1 MSVVGTLSVRITG
14 DNSDLDKSL
23 SDSTVRVAKWAAAAA
38 AAASAVA
45 VAFIR
50 SGAQSA
56 DALAKFAAATD
67 SSIVSVQGLERAAG
81 RAGVSADQMRMTIQ
95 RMNRA
100 LGDAITKGGESEHAL
115 DLLGLSAN
123 SLAEMPVDQRIA
135 VIADRIKEMGLNSS
149 ETASIL
155 GALGVRQLNIQAMM
169 RQGGEQFRES
179 TQRVKDYG
187 IALDAISAKAIEE
200 ANDEMDEFG
209 IIIQGIA
216 QQLAGRLAPTVRD
229 FALGIQE
236 AFINAGGAT
245 AVIEKSLYATQKA
258 AEIVAVVVASR
269 LVPGIAAAASAKV
282 AAAAAALR
290 YQIALAS
297 MAGVSATAAAAQ
309 GALAVAVRGASAAM
323 LLLGGPAGAV
333 VLAAGALFVFRKELG
348 IGVTPVTEM
357 RDKINNLAE
366 SYRTLGTDALEAAIL
381 ESEATQ
387 LRLQNL
393 KAQLSVQDAM
403 GNQENPFFMD
413 LNEEELRNTNFALE
427 EQNELLAQMR
437 ERLLELRGGGEGEE
451 EGRAGIG
458 LLLGTEESRE
468 SDIEAYENYLLAI
481 QELEAMYHANKQLAE
496 EQFSDWS
503 LKNHESYLKSRVKLT
518 ESAEKAEQ
526 DMRTKTA
533 NLSVGLLQMLGQKN
547 KAFALIALAITKA
560 RAISETIINTQ
571 VAAQLAF
578 ASQLVP
584 GLPWTLGTAK
594 AAYAATMAQ
603 GKIQMG
609 LIAATG
615 LMEAGQIMGG
625 GGSSGGISMSGSSVG
640 GTPESQAAATMDAST
655 GRVIPAQTVTITL
668 QGEVFGREQVRNLI
682 GEINEAISDG
692 AVLRLT

>member
-14 DNSDLDKSL
+14 DTGELDKSL
-23 SDSTVRVAKWAAAAA
+23 SESNTKVAKWAAAAA
-38 AAASAVA
+38 VAAGTVA

-67 SSIVSVQGLERAAG
+67 SSIVAVQGLERAAG
-81 RAGVSADQMRMTIQ
+81 RAGVSAEQMRMTIQ

-100 LGDAITKGGESEHAL
+100 LGDAVTRGGESEKAL
-115 DLLGLSAN
+115 EMLGLSASYLTN
-123 SLAEMPVDQRIA
+123 LPVDERLAI
-135 VIADRIKEMGLNSS
+135 IADRIKEMGLNSS
-149 ETASIL
+149 EAASIL
-155 GALGVRQLNIQAMM
+155 GALGVRQLNIQNLL
-169 RQGGEQFRES
+169 RQGGEQFRQS
-179 TQRVKDYG
+179 TQRIKDYG
-187 IALDAISAKAIEE
+187 IALDEISAKAIEE
-200 ANDEMDEFG
+200 ANDEMAEFG

-216 QQLAGRLAPTVRD
+216 QQLAGRVAPVVRD
-229 FALGIQE
+229 FALGLQQ

-245 AVIEKSLYATQKA
+245 VIIEKGLYATQKA
-258 AEIVAVVVASR
+258 AEIAAVIVASR
-269 LVPGIAAAASAKV
+269 LVPGLVAATGAKV

-323 LLLGGPAGAV
+323 LLLGGPAGAL

-348 IGVTPVTEM
+348 IGVTPVTQM
-357 RDKINNLAE
+357 RDQINELAG
-366 SYRTLGTDALEAAIL
+366 SYRMLGTDALEAAIL
-381 ESEATQ
+381 EAEATQ

-393 KAQLSVQDAM
+393 KAQLAVQDAM

-481 QELEAMYHANKQLAE
+481 QELEAIYHANKQLAE

-518 ESAEKAEQ
+518 ENAEKAEQ

-615 LMEAGQIMGG
+615 LMEAGQIMQSGG
-625 GGSSGGISMSGSSVG
+625 GGISMSGSSVG

-655 GRVIPAQTVTITL
+655 GRVIPPQTVTITL

-682 GEINEAISDG
+682 GEINEAICDG